1 MFSLVESFIKR
12 VSGKTK
18 TKTQI
23 ILCHTSRTANE
34 YLISLKYRKNGKYD
48 KIPNFLISKDGKILD
63 LLPSDSYCNFFDNED
78 VNKNSIIISLENLGW
93 LEKVQLSPHYNNWIG
108 DIYKGVPYERKWR
121 DYFLWDPYTP
131 EQIQSLVNLCLQLC
145 KKHKI
150 PIDCIGHNTKITNI
164 EKLKGIVSRSNFDQ
178 VFTDV
183 SPAFDFDKFT
193 NMLKNEQL

>member
-23 ILCHTSRTANE
+23 ILCHTSRTVNE

-63 LLPSDSYCNFFDNED
+63 LIPSDSYCNFFDNED

>member
-1 MFSLVESFIKR
+1 MFSLVESLTKR
-12 VSGKTK
+12 VVGKTK

-23 ILCHTSRTANE
+23 ILCHTSRCANE

-48 KIPNFLISKDGKILD
+48 KVPNFLITKDGKVVD
-63 LLPSDSYCNFFDNED
+63 LIPSETYCNFFDNQD

-93 LEKVQLSPHYNNWIG
+93 LEKVQLSSHYNNWIG

-121 DYFLWDPYTP
+121 DYFLWDPYTS
-131 EQIQSLVNLCLQLC
+131 EQIQSLVTLCLQLC

-150 PIDCIGHNTKITNI
+150 PTECIGHNTKITNI
-164 EKLKGIVSRSNFDQ
+164 EKLNGIVSRSNFDQ

>member
-48 KIPNFLISKDGKILD
+48 KIPNFLISKDGKVLD
-63 LLPSDSYCNFFDNED
+63 LLPSDVYCKFFDNQD

-93 LEKVQLSPHYNNWIG
+93 LEKVQLSSHYNNWIG

-121 DYFLWDPYTP
+121 DYFLWDPYTTD
-131 EQIQSLVNLCLQLC
+131 QMQSLVNLCLQLC

-150 PIDCIGHNTKITNI
+150 PVDCIGHNTKITNI

-193 NMLKNEQL
+193 NMLKNEQI

>member
-131 EQIQSLVNLCLQLC
+131 EQIQSLVNLCLELC
-145 KKHKI
+145 EKHKI

>member
-63 LLPSDSYCNFFDNED
+63 LIPSDSYCNFFDNED

-93 LEKVQLSPHYNNWIG
+93 LKKEPLKNYHINWIG
-108 DIYKGVPYERKWR
+108 NIYKGKVYDKQWR
-121 DYFLWDPYTP
+121 DYFHWDPYP
-131 EQIQSLVNLCLQLC
+131 ERQIDSTVFLC
-145 KKHKI
+145 KKLIDEFKI
-150 PIDCIGHNTKITNI
+150 EKRFVGHNTQVDGV
-164 EKLKGIVSRSNFDQ
+164 EKFKGIVCRSNFNKEN
-178 VFTDV
+178 TDL
-183 SPAFDFDKFT
+183 SPSFNFDYF
-193 NMLKNEQL
+193 LKKIENE

>member
-63 LLPSDSYCNFFDNED
+63 LIPSDSYCNFFDNED

>member
-1 MFSLVESFIKR
+1 MFSLVESLTKR
-12 VSGKTK
+12 VVGKTK

-23 ILCHTSRTANE
+23 ILCHTSRSANE
-34 YLISLKYRKNGKYD
+34 YLISFKYRKNGKYD
-48 KIPNFLISKDGKILD
+48 KVPNFLITKDGKVVD
-63 LLPSDSYCNFFDNED
+63 LIPSETYCNFFDNQD
-78 VNKNSIIISLENLGW
+78 VNKNSIILSLENLGW
-93 LEKVQLSPHYNNWIG
+93 LEKVQLSSHYNNWIG

-121 DYFLWDPYTP
+121 DYFLWDPYTS
-131 EQIQSLVNLCLQLC
+131 EQIQSLVTLCLQLC

-150 PIDCIGHNTKITNI
+150 PTECIGHNTKITNI
-164 EKLKGIVSRSNFDQ
+164 EKLNGIVSRSNFDQ

>member
-63 LLPSDSYCNFFDNED
+63 LIPSDSYCNFFDNED

-178 VFTDV
+178 VSTDV

>member
-63 LLPSDSYCNFFDNED
+63 LIPSDSYCNFFDNED

-131 EQIQSLVNLCLQLC
+131 EQIQSLVNLCLELC

>member
-63 LLPSDSYCNFFDNED
+63 LIPSDSYCNFFDNED

-93 LEKVQLSPHYNNWIG
+93 LEKLQLSPHYNNWIG

>member
-1 MFSLVESFIKR
+1 MFSLTESLTKR
-12 VSGKTK
+12 VVGKTK

-23 ILCHTSRTANE
+23 ILCHTSRSANE

-48 KIPNFLISKDGKILD
+48 KVPNFLITKDGKVVD
-63 LLPSDSYCNFFDNED
+63 LIPSETYCNFFDNQD

-93 LEKVQLSPHYNNWIG
+93 LEKVQLTSHYNNWIG

-121 DYFLWDPYTP
+121 DYFLWDPYTS
-131 EQIQSLVNLCLQLC
+131 EQIQSLVTLCLQLC

-150 PIDCIGHNTKITNI
+150 PTECIGHNTKITNI
-164 EKLKGIVSRSNFDQ
+164 EKLNGIVSRSNFDQ